1 MLKNMGFT
9 KRDKTVLVLVGIL
22 AIILLPIPQE
32 VINDWEPLFLIF
44 IVFPLG
50 LLVATDPE
58 RRKE

>member
-1 MLKNMGFT
+1 MGFT

-22 AIILLPIPQE
+22 VIILLPIPQE

-58 RRKE
+58 RRKK

>member
-1 MLKNMGFT
+1 MGFT

-58 RRKE
+58 RRKK

>member
-1 MLKNMGFT
+1 MGFT

-58 RRKE
+58 RRKG